1 MKSILFLISFFTL
14 TFLGAQTVTN
24 QAPIRLE
31 TPHNWSKNKTMD
43 KTVAFTAPAGKYI
56 VSAQQRIHSKNGP
69 GSSGITTSQPNSS
82 LISLTEA
89 RTSFEEERSFV
100 LNLSVSDAIKAE
112 LNAAIDER
120 QEAYEKRYFEL
131 ASSHATVIHTVTV
144 RGQGV
149 ASFKGRSWYEGSV
162 TVQLV
167 ASAPEFENIPA
178 FKQKNTKDF
187 KALLDKKQIKVS
199 HQTTLKPKVI
209 QQKRVSAPLNMVKAK
224 KVIKH

>member
-1 MKSILFLISFFTL
+1 MKSILFLISLFAFTSL
-14 TFLGAQTVTN
+14 SAQTVTN

-56 VSAQQRIHSKNGP
+56 ASAQQRIHSKNGP
-69 GSSGITTSQPNSS
+69 GSSGITTSQPNAS

-89 RTSFEEERSFV
+89 RTSFDEERNFV
-100 LNLSVSDAIKAE
+100 LNLSVSDAIKAD

-131 ASSHATVIHTVTV
+131 ASSHAVVIHTVSV
-144 RGQGV
+144 RGQGT

-162 TVQLV
+162 TVVLV
-167 ASAPEFENIPA
+167 ESAPEFENVQA
-178 FKQKNTKDF
+178 FKQKNTRDF
-187 KALLDKKQIKVS
+187 RSMLDKKHIKVN
-199 HQTTLKPKVI
+199 HQTTLNPNQI
-209 QQKRVSAPLNMVKAK
+209 QRKITSRPLGSVKIK
-224 KVIKH
+224 KNN

>member
-1 MKSILFLISFFTL
+1 MKSILFLITLFTVTNL
-14 TFLGAQTVTN
+14 SAQTVAN

-82 LISLTEA
+82 LISLEEA
-89 RTSFEEERSFV
+89 RSSFEQERSFV
-100 LNLSVSDAIKAE
+100 FNLSVSDAIKAE
-112 LNAAIDER
+112 LNAAIDQR

-131 ASSHATVIHTVTV
+131 ASSHATVIHTVSV

-162 TVQLV
+162 TVVLL
-167 ASAPEFENIPA
+167 ASAPEFENVQA

-187 KALLDKKQIKVS
+187 KTMLDKKHIKVN
-199 HQTTLKPKVI
+199 HQTILKPVTI
-209 QQKRVSAPLNMVKAK
+209 QKKITSMPLGAVKIK
-224 KVIKH
+224 KNN